1 MTLRNQS
8 KTESLLSPQEVEALR
23 KARASGESA
32 RLSPQAAAQLFSLY
46 LQGYSVSDLVKQNP
60 NYGSLGLGLIVR
72 ARIEYNWDEEREK
85 YIQSLMSSV
94 RQTVEKVTL
103 ESIQFASDGMAVFHR
118 LAGDRFKKYL
128 QTGDVSTLGDFR
140 DMSFKNYKDF
150 VELLQK
156 LTGQDIQK
164 QKSEITVLQQ
174 PSERTVVAESIAD
187 RPIEASEAAV
197 LLSLMADK
205 GSE

>member
-1 MTLRNQS
+1 
-8 KTESLLSPQEVEALR
+8 
-23 KARASGESA
+23 
-32 RLSPQAAAQLFSLY
+32 

-72 ARIEYNWDEEREK
+72 ARIECNWDEEREK

-128 QTGDVSTLGDFR
+128 QTGDASTLGDFR

-156 LTGQDIQK
+156 VTGQDIQK
-164 QKSEITVLQQ
+164 QRAEITVTQT
-174 PSERTVVAESIAD
+174 PAERTVVAEPVPD

-205 GSE
+205 GNT